1 MGFGFRKSF
10 KIAPGVRFNVS
21 SKSVGISAGVKGL
34 RYSINSRHGSRVTAS
49 IPNTGLYY
57 TTSGGRCRKTPAY
70 NYQREI
76 VARQKEMARLNE
88 LEQAALAVEAYE
100 NMLDRIHSIHKEADD
115 PINWIKVRSTNPPY
129 QKNKGQIGV
138 NEQAAID
145 KINQYKPN
153 LIAKLF
159 KQQDKELE
167 ELRQEVIDARKN
179 DEEDYCSWERDVRIA
194 SKVIDGDID
203 AYFEVLKEFNPLDD
217 LSEFGSGFEFFAENP
232 ETMEIEFEVHSN
244 QVVPKEQL
252 SLTKTGKLSV
262 RQMTKTKYFDIQQ
275 DYVCSCVLRIARDM
289 FALLPLD
296 TVYIHAIENMLDTT
310 TGYQKK
316 IVILS
321 VKMEKRILNKLN
333 FDNIDCSDALQNFN
347 HRMNFKKTSGFYE
360 VDKLLIDSY

>member
-57 TTSGGRCRKTPAY
+57 TTSGGRSRKTPAY
-70 NYQREI
+70 NQQREI

-145 KINQYKPN
+145 KIQS
-153 LIAKLF
+153 I
-159 KQQDKELE
+159 
-167 ELRQEVIDARKN
+167 
-179 DEEDYCSWERDVRIA
+179 
-194 SKVIDGDID
+194 
-203 AYFEVLKEFNPLDD
+203 
-217 LSEFGSGFEFFAENP
+217 
-232 ETMEIEFEVHSN
+232 
-244 QVVPKEQL
+244 
-252 SLTKTGKLSV
+252 
-262 RQMTKTKYFDIQQ
+262 
-275 DYVCSCVLRIARDM
+275 
-289 FALLPLD
+289 
-296 TVYIHAIENMLDTT
+296 
-310 TGYQKK
+310 
-316 IVILS
+316 
-321 VKMEKRILNKLN
+321 
-333 FDNIDCSDALQNFN
+333 
-347 HRMNFKKTSGFYE
+347 
-360 VDKLLIDSY
+360 

>member
-1 MGFGFRKSF
+1 MNKL
-10 KIAPGVRFNVS
+10 P
-21 SKSVGISAGVKGL
+21 L
-34 RYSINSRHGSRVTAS
+34 TRY
-49 IPNTGLYY
+49 
-57 TTSGGRCRKTPAY
+57 
-70 NYQREI
+70 
-76 VARQKEMARLNE
+76 
-88 LEQAALAVEAYE
+88 
-100 NMLDRIHSIHKEADD
+100 
-115 PINWIKVRSTNPPY
+115 
-129 QKNKGQIGV
+129 
-138 NEQAAID
+138 
-145 KINQYKPN
+145 NQYKPN

-179 DEEDYCSWERDVRIA
+179 DEEDYRSWERDVRIA
-194 SKVIDGDID
+194 SRVIDGDID

-232 ETMEIEFEVHSN
+232 KTMEIEFEVHSN